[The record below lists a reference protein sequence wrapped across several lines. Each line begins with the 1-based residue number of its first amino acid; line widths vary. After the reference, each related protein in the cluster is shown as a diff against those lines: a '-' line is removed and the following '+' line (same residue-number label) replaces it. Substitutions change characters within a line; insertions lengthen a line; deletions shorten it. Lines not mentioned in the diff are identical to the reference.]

1 MLPNGFIVSPVDSRY
16 NQNKISV
23 LGVALICGKTLNPIR
38 KVVLKV
44 MDNKIPDNLEPED
57 IPEAITPQGGHR
69 LKAVI
74 LLLIFLIPIL
84 LAVYEL
90 LSHQISG
97 NFVQVVQPHIPQL
110 DTVITF

>member
-23 LGVALICGKTLNPIR
+23 LGVALIREKALNPIR

-44 MDNKIPDNLEPED
+44 MDNKIPEILEPAD
-57 IPEAITPQGGHR
+57 IPEEITPERGYR

-97 NFVQVVQPHIPQL
+97 NFIQVVQPHIPQL

>member
-1 MLPNGFIVSPVDSRY
+1 
-16 NQNKISV
+16 
-23 LGVALICGKTLNPIR
+23 
-38 KVVLKV
+38 
-44 MDNKIPDNLEPED
+44 MDNKIPEILEPAE
-57 IPEAITPQGGHR
+57 IPEEITPEGGYR

-90 LSHQISG
+90 LSHQILG